1 MLGRFCLF
9 TNTTLSAAL
18 ALALLAPGLV
28 VILVVVTAIGSLFSL
43 RCLRCSASF
52 SDSSRR

>member
-9 TNTTLSAAL
+9 TNTTLSASL

-28 VILVVVTAIGSLFSL
+28 IILVVVNSDRIVVSSSLSSL
-43 RCLRCSASF
+43 
-52 SDSSRR
+52 